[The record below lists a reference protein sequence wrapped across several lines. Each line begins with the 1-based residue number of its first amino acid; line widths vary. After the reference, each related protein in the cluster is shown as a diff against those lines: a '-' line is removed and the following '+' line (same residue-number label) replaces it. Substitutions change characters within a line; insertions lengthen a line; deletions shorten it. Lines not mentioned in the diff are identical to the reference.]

1 MFVKICFLAFAV
13 WGSLFD
19 GEIGVFMILK
29 KSFTRAF
36 LGLCLFLACSAIA
49 SEISP
54 FYFNG
59 VSMDDD
65 AQYEEWQKLIKYK
78 LWGTGNLDG
87 VGVWFSNAEVS
98 VTDSVGYS
106 GSAKG
111 DLVFNNNKHS
121 IGGPLAFGG
130 AFRNNTGID
139 TILTGPTHFVGK
151 MVMDQNVYNN
161 DNVIWNGPICADGGY
176 ERFDKIAN
184 QAKNVVDCQH
194 PDIPEID
201 ATLDVP
207 EVDWNYSS
215 FDTTFAGDLV
225 FEKVVNTIDIPKG
238 LDYYDI
244 LVNGNLILKT
254 INDTLYIN
262 NPSNRNV
269 RIFIKGSLQISS
281 DLHNI
286 LLKNDKGENV
296 SNADYA
302 GNLLIYSTK
311 SITFPSERCLF
322 QGTYIS
328 GGEIYFQDH
337 YKFAGQLLAKK
348 VRIHADFKA
357 GDFRYVPFNPPIIDL
372 APSSMAYEDHWEMG
386 DTVMLEL
393 SMEPPTQVTFDY
405 CFELNNTSKC
415 DGLRDDPNC
424 YDANYNDVLNHQFNS
439 SPRHNSGI
447 VNLPM
452 CGKDTAHGVFEQ
464 GSTTLKNPIVLYP
477 VDDMLEEEDET
488 VVIKVFHLS
497 AAIVPSGNRNPDASY
512 SLLYLIVDNDKRPVS
527 KDTVVV
533 AKVNEVLNIE
543 SFPSYSAD
551 GVTPLLSYYVLVR
564 DVPAKGSLI
573 YNGLPVSK
581 GDTLQADP
589 ATGKI
594 TGLVFTPPSNAYG
607 TPYATIGFDLCKT
620 NTDGLCDSLKTMSI
634 NVVNEQFFVNE
645 NAPVDTIFG
654 SLQTMRISGDLT
666 CSIVSGDAGTTIKF
680 GTGTDLVLNGALDYE
695 TKPDYAFFVKCS
707 NGTALDSSIVSVT
720 VIDVNEP
727 PSIRDTV
734 FHVLE
739 NLPTGS
745 VVDSLPVMDD
755 DRNATFLQNKL
766 SIIGGDVDKYAID
779 EATGVITTKMPFDYE
794 ADKFDTLVVLVQ
806 DPDGNKDTAT
816 IVIVVDNEVEIP
828 EITVTR
834 VEIPDPDTSWNFPK
848 DTIYINRTEVTLSWE
863 ADNIPQ
869 PDTVVKDLHEGY
881 NIVVLTYFDETMD
894 RGTQKTI
901 VIFVCTRTPDVKV
914 SADVKPVVAD
924 NIYTLVEQVPA
935 SDTSYY
941 VNKVDNTILVEVNT
955 PILDESYTDS
965 TCNYKKE
972 SMSIGVKLD
981 TLKINNA
988 NFKTIDEIVK
998 ANLMADVIH
1007 PAGASVANANDSL
1020 HLVSYETMAAGK
1032 KVTVSYYTD
1041 SKGDIVKDA
1050 SGTEV
1055 MTVSF
1060 ETTDANGKSIKI
1072 SYQADA
1078 MTGSLIE
1085 QWGGA
1090 SYIVTYPYTDKTGKS
1105 VDISYFVNAQG
1116 KVAKNE
1122 EGNTGFEI
1130 AYDYTDSVFG
1140 NTCRRSIFV
1149 VLDTIKPVVEIV
1161 SPEDESKVTENFI
1174 FVEWTV
1180 NGVSQDSL
1188 NMQGLVKGPNPVVR
1202 IYRDKAGNEASAT
1215 VVVILKNP
1223 KDIEINVEKPVTVV
1237 TSDRVEE
1244 YYGAGEPPVDGQNF
1258 AVSIYNNA
1266 KYAED
1271 EVLIGGSMKNRDG
1284 SGKSPYPGLEDH
1296 LGPTLTIDVKVPMA
1310 SAVGGLATFDDIV
1323 ASDGLVAVDGVDAME
1338 GKKMAPQQFVEEHCL
1353 DEFKDT
1359 FRGDYTKLNLYNT
1372 KLSVHIWIFT
1382 NLGAYV
1388 DDYSFDVDLNDPD
1401 YVDKSGML
1409 YMSFELKPDLDG
1421 NVRTKDGRLMA
1432 TGAYV
1437 YKTEAVM
1444 RSNLLCDMPPISS
1457 DTPDAN
1463 KKGAVRKVSDDLLR
1477 PFGYKR
1483 PPIK

>member
-1 MFVKICFLAFAV
+1 MMELGVPMKLDSVITRFLFLS
-13 WGSLFD
+13 SLF
-19 GEIGVFMILK
+19 M
-29 KSFTRAF
+29 
-36 LGLCLFLACSAIA
+36 ACSAMA
-49 SEISP
+49 SEITP

-357 GDFRYVPFNPPIIDL
+357 GDFRYVPFNPPTINL
-372 APSSMAYEDHWEMG
+372 SPSSMAYEDHWENG
-386 DTVMLEL
+386 DAVELEL
-393 SMEPPTQVTFDY
+393 SKDPPTNVTFDY
-405 CFELNNTSKC
+405 CFILNDANSC
-415 DGLRDDPNC
+415 DGLKDDPDC
-424 YDANYNDVLNHQFNS
+424 FDANYNDVLNHKNNS
-439 SPRHNSGI
+439 SPRHKEGI
-447 VNLPM
+447 ADLPM
-452 CGKDTAHGVFEQ
+452 CGQDTAHGFFEK
-464 GSTTLKNPIVLYP
+464 GNRKLKNPILFYA
-477 VDDMLEEEDET
+477 VDDRFEEEDEI
-488 VVIKVFHLS
+488 VSIKVFNLS
-497 AAIVPSGNRNPDASY
+497 AAIVPTGNRNKDASY
-512 SLLYLIVDNDKRPVS
+512 TMTFLIEDNDKRPTS
-527 KDTVVV
+527 RDTVVV
-533 AKVNEVLNIE
+533 SKVNEVLDVE
-543 SFPSYSAD
+543 SFPAYSAD
-551 GVTPLLSYYVLVR
+551 GVTPLLNYYVSIR
-564 DVPAKGSLI
+564 SIPAKGTFT
-573 YNGLPVSK
+573 YNGLPVSV
-581 GDTLQADP
+581 GDSIPSDP

-594 TGLVFTPPSNAYG
+594 SGLVFEPVKDAYG
-607 TPYATIGFDLCKT
+607 TPYATIGFDLCKP
-620 NTDGLCDSLKTMSI
+620 NTEGLCDTAKTMAI
-634 NVVNEQFFVNE
+634 NVVSVQYFVKE
-645 NAPVDTIFG
+645 NAPVDTVVGI
-654 SLQTMRISGDLT
+654 LDDMRIDGPLT
-666 CSIVSGDAGTTIKF
+666 CSIVSGDAGYTFAF
-680 GTGTDLVLNGALDYE
+680 GSETSLTLKMPLDYE
-695 TKPDYAFFVKCS
+695 TKNSYGFFVKCS
-707 NGTALDSSIVSVT
+707 NATSYDSTIVSVI
-720 VIDVNEP
+720 VVDVNEP
-727 PSIRDTV
+727 PVIHDTV
-734 FHVLE
+734 FHVQE
-739 NLPTGS
+739 NLPKGS
-745 VVDSLPVMDD
+745 VVDTLPVLDD
-755 DRNATFLQNKL
+755 DRNVDFLQNAF
-766 SIIGGDVDKYAID
+766 SIIGGDVDKYEIG
-779 EATGVITTKMPFDYE
+779 EYTGIITTKTPLDYE

-806 DPDGNKDTAT
+806 DQDGNKDTAK
-816 IVIVVDNEVEIP
+816 IIIAVDNEVEIP
-828 EITVTR
+828 EITVTQ
-834 VEIPDPDTSWNFPK
+834 VKIPDPDTSWNFPK
-848 DTIYINRTEVTLSWE
+848 DTIYINRTEATLSWE

-869 PDTVVKDLHEGY
+869 PDTTVKDLHEGY
-881 NIVVLTYFDETMD
+881 NTVVLTYFDKTMD
-894 RGTQKTI
+894 RGTQKTV
-901 VIFVCTRTPDVKV
+901 VIFVCTRTPDIKV

-935 SDTSYY
+935 SDTSFY
-941 VNKVDNTILVEVNT
+941 VNKIDNTILVEVKT
-955 PILDESYTDS
+955 PVLDASYTDS
-965 TCNYKKE
+965 TCNYKTEK
-972 SMSIGVKLD
+972 MSISAKLD
-981 TLKINNA
+981 TLKIA
-988 NFKTIDEIVK
+988 DATFKKMDEIVK
-998 ANLMADVIH
+998 ANLMADIIP
-1007 PAGASVANANDSL
+1007 PAGATIANANDSL
-1020 HLVSYETMAAGK
+1020 LLVTYETTAAGQ
-1032 KVTVSYYTD
+1032 KVTVSYYKN
-1041 SKGDIVKDA
+1041 SKGDIVKNA
-1050 SGTEV
+1050 SGAEV
-1055 MTVSF
+1055 MTVSY
-1060 ETTDANGKSIKI
+1060 ETTDANGKTIKI

-1078 MTGSLIE
+1078 MLGSPLE
-1085 QWGGA
+1085 LWNGG

-1105 VDISYFVNAQG
+1105 VDISYFVNSKG
-1116 KVAKNE
+1116 KIVKNE
-1122 EGNTGFEI
+1122 EGNTGFEV
-1130 AYDYTDSVFG
+1130 AYDYTDPVFG

-1149 VLDTIKPVVEIV
+1149 VLDTVKPVVEIV
-1161 SPEDESKVTENFI
+1161 SPEDGSKVSENFV

-1180 NGVSQDSL
+1180 NGLAQDSL
-1188 NMQGLVKGPNPVVR
+1188 NLQGLVKGTNPIVR
-1202 IYRDKAGNEASAT
+1202 IYRDKAGNEASAVSI
-1215 VVVILKNP
+1215 VVLKNP
-1223 KDIEINVEKPVTVV
+1223 KDIDISVEKPVTVV

-1244 YYGAGEPPVDGQNF
+1244 YYGVGEPPEKDQNF
-1258 AVSIYNNA
+1258 AVSVFNNA
-1266 KYAED
+1266 KDSEE
-1271 EVLIGGSMKNRDG
+1271 EVVIGGKMKNREG

-1296 LGPTLTIDVKVPMA
+1296 LGPTLTIDLKVPMA
-1310 SAVGGLATFDDIV
+1310 SAVGGLATFDDII
-1323 ASDGLVAVDGVDAME
+1323 ASDGLVAIDGVDAMD
-1338 GKKMAPQQFVEEHCL
+1338 GKKMAPQQFVEDHCL
-1353 DEFKDT
+1353 EEFKDS
-1359 FRGDYTKLNLYNT
+1359 FRSDYTKLNLYNT
-1372 KLSVHIWIFT
+1372 KLSVHVWIFT

-1388 DDYSFDVDLNDPD
+1388 DDYSFDVNLNDPD
-1401 YVDKSGML
+1401 YADKSGML
-1409 YMSFELKPDLDG
+1409 YMFFELKPDVDG

-1444 RSNLLCDMPPISS
+1444 RSTLLCDMPPIST

-1463 KKGAVRKVSDDLLR
+1463 KMGAVRKVSDDLLR

-1483 PPIK
+1483 PKIK